1 MDILIVVI
9 VLGTLAIF
17 TVIPFIRFLQ
27 TRNNREFEGEKLIPF
42 SCGKVFSAARYYFNS
57 KGIFI
62 FHGGTL
68 AHHYQFED
76 LMSLEKMSVTVN
88 NRKYWFMRIHTPNG
102 LRHYQFIPKDTIFND
117 NFTQFYCFLKV
128 NYPTK
133 VKGKWHRWFAGI

>member
-9 VLGTLAIF
+9 VLGILAAFTL
-17 TVIPFIRFLQ
+17 IPFIRFLQ

-42 SCGKVFSAARYYFNS
+42 SCGKVFSAARYYFNT

-62 FHGGTL
+62 FHAGQL
-68 AHHYQFED
+68 VHHYQFED
-76 LMSLEKMSVTVN
+76 LMSLEKMRVTVH

-102 LRHYQFIPKDTIFND
+102 QRYYQFIPKDTIFND
-117 NFTQFYCFLKV
+117 NFTQFYQFLKA

-133 VKGKWHRWFAGI
+133 VKGKWLRWFAGI